1 MTFGSP
7 QGPGSQF
14 GGPPPN
20 RPQGQPHQSAAPAG
34 SAYATQDYRYGEVA
48 ESQRETRRAA
58 DMKALWAPW
67 PLKIVA
73 VLEVLITSY
82 T

>member
-20 RPQGQPHQSAAPAG
+20 RPQGPPHQSAAPAG
-34 SAYATQDYRYGEVA
+34 SANATQDYRYGEVA
-48 ESQRETRRAA
+48 ESQRETRRGHEGAVGA
-58 DMKALWAPW
+58 
-67 PLKIVA
+67 VA
-73 VLEVLITSY
+73 TEDRGSY
-82 T
+82 